1 MASTVKQPGHTMT
14 RGSITIST
22 AVLGKNVAD
31 MIYMKLRGFKQF
43 RIATYLGM
51 KISRILR
58 LQIILGFPRGGIA
71 DDGARVGIY
80 NSYPT
85 NGGRGGDNGFRT
97 ALLVLP

>member
-58 LQIILGFPRGGIA
+58 LQIILGFPVVELPMTVRGSAYITHIQLTA
-71 DDGARVGIY
+71 GAVETMVFERLY
-80 NSYPT
+80 
-85 NGGRGGDNGFRT
+85 
-97 ALLVLP
+97 